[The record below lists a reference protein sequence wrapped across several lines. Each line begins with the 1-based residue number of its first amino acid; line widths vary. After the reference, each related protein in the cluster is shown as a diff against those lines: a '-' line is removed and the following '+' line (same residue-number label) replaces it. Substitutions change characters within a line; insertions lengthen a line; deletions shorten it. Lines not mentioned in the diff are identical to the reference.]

1 MRTGDDLLKKVID
14 GALSGK
20 GAHVEVRKAV
30 EGLDW
35 RMAGERPGG
44 VPHSIF
50 QLLNHI
56 VYWHEWAVKW
66 LDGEKP
72 AIPKHASG
80 SWPGGER
87 PATSEEWEQAVC
99 RLDKALDALTRHGGE
114 ADLMEKRG
122 GKSRME
128 MLQTIASHS
137 SYHIGQLV
145 TVRQML
151 GAWPPPSG
159 GVTW

>member
-1 MRTGDDLLKKVID
+1 MRTGDEVLKRVIA

-20 GAHVEVRKAV
+20 GAHVEVMKAV

-35 RMAGERPGG
+35 KIAGERPEGA
-44 VPHSIF
+44 PHSIF

-56 VYWHEWAVKW
+56 VFWHEWAVKW

-87 PATSEEWEQAVC
+87 PANAGEWEQAVQ
-99 RLDKALDALTRHGGE
+99 RLNTALDALSDRGMK
-114 ADLMEKRG
+114 ADLLEKRG

-128 MLQTIASHS
+128 MLQTISSHG

-145 TVRQML
+145 AVRQML
-151 GAWPPPSG
+151 GAWPPSSG

>member
-1 MRTGDDLLKKVID
+1 MKTADDVLKKVVG

-20 GAHVEVRKAV
+20 GAHVEVRKSV

-35 RMAGERPGG
+35 TITGQRPGG
-44 VPHSIF
+44 APHSIF

-56 VYWHEWAVKW
+56 VFWHEWAVKW

-80 SWPGGER
+80 SWPGAER
-87 PATSEEWEQAVC
+87 PANAGEWEQAVQ
-99 RLDKALDALTRHGGE
+99 RLNKALDALADHGTKT
-114 ADLMEKRG
+114 DLLEKRG

-128 MLQTIASHS
+128 MLQTIASHG

-145 TVRQML
+145 SVRQML

>member
-1 MRTGDDLLKKVID
+1 MKTADDVLKKMVC

-35 RMAGERPGG
+35 KITGERPGG
-44 VPHSIF
+44 APHSIF

-56 VYWHEWAVKW
+56 VFWHEWAVKW

-72 AIPKHASG
+72 AVPRHASG
-80 SWPGGER
+80 SWPGGEK
-87 PATSEEWEQAVC
+87 PANKEEWERAVQ
-99 RLDKALDALTRHGGE
+99 RLNKALDALTDRGTNT
-114 ADLMEKRG
+114 DLLEKRG
-122 GKSRME
+122 GKSRVE

-145 TVRQML
+145 SVRQML

>member
-1 MRTGDDLLKKVID
+1 MKTADDVLKKVVG

-35 RMAGERPGG
+35 KITGERPGG
-44 VPHSIF
+44 APHSIF

-56 VYWHEWAVKW
+56 VFWHEWAVKW

-72 AIPKHASG
+72 AVPRHASG
-80 SWPGGER
+80 SWPGSEK
-87 PATSEEWEQAVC
+87 PANAGEWEQAVQ
-99 RLDKALDALTRHGGE
+99 RLNKALDALTDRGTKT
-114 ADLMEKRG
+114 DLLEKRG
-122 GKSRME
+122 GKSRVE

-145 TVRQML
+145 SVRQML

>member
-1 MRTGDDLLKKVID
+1 MKSDDEVLKKLIV

-20 GAHVEVRKAV
+20 GAHVEVRKTV

-35 RMAGERPGG
+35 KIAGARPDGS
-44 VPHSIF
+44 PHSIF

-56 VYWHEWAVKW
+56 VFWQEWAVKW

-72 AIPKHASG
+72 PIPKHASG
-80 SWPGGER
+80 SWPGEAA
-87 PATSEEWEQAVC
+87 PADEKEWEQALR
-99 RLDKALDALTRHGGE
+99 RLNKALDALARQAEGKG
-114 ADLMEKRG
+114 LLEKRG

-145 TVRQML
+145 SVRQLL

-159 GVTW
+159 GLTW